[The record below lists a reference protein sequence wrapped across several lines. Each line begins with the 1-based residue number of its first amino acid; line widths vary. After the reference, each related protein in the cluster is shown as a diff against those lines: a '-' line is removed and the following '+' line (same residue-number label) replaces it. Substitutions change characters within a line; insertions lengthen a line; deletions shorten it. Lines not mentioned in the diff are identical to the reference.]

1 MKIYG
6 KIEGALVM
14 TKKQEQGKK
23 DPSKKYCRVGV
34 VMGDELGEISA
45 TEEVYNAVERGKLYS
60 FGTVYNSDWDMFQL
74 EKAIPLNPEQ
84 ETPASAPAETRTEFK
99 AETEQEKAAVEEK
112 TESKAKK

>member
-6 KIEGALVM
+6 KIENALVM

-34 VMGDELGEISA
+34 VMLDELGEISA
-45 TEEVYNAVERGKLYS
+45 TEEVYNAVERGKCYN

-74 EKAIPLNPEQ
+74 EKAIPINSEH
-84 ETPASAPAETRTEFK
+84 ETPASAPAETETEPK
-99 AETEQEKAAVEEK
+99 AETEPEKPVVEEK
-112 TESKAKK
+112 AESKAKK

>member
-6 KIEGALVM
+6 RIENALVM

-23 DPSKKYCRVGV
+23 DPTKKYCRVGV

-45 TEEVYNAVERGKLYS
+45 TEEVYDAVDRGKFYN

-74 EKAIPLNPEQ
+74 EKAIPLTVAT
-84 ETPASAPAETRTEFK
+84 ETPAEPKTDAGTEKVAESKADTK
-99 AETEQEKAAVEEK
+99 AETKTDAKAGK
-112 TESKAKK
+112 

>member
-6 KIEGALVM
+6 RIENALVM

-34 VMGDELGEISA
+34 VMGDEIGEISA
-45 TEEVYNAVERGKLYS
+45 TEEVYNSVDRGRFYN

-74 EKAIPLNPEQ
+74 EKAIPLNVADEKP
-84 ETPASAPAETRTEFK
+84 TESNTD
-99 AETEQEKAAVEEK
+99 AGTEKAA
-112 TESKAKK
+112 ESKADAKTDTKADTKTGK